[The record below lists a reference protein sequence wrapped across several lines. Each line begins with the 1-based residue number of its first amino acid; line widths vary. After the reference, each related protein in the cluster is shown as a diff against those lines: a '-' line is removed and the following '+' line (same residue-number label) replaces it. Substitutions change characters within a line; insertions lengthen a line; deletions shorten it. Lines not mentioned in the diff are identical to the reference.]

1 MQNEKFVVPLFCR
14 QKLIG
19 ELKDMF
25 SLDKS
30 LTLIIAAMIIFLIAI
45 SLKTSNYFTESQN
58 SNIDDQIL
66 LNLEISDDEVVLSES
81 KVLAAH
87 HTNSVSI
94 VNDSDDLRRL
104 AFNSNFSLI
113 VSDDLVDQVVKFE
126 VQKINKGS
134 SYTQIL
140 GKSDNEDTVLI
151 TFTET
156 MTNILLKTP
165 YNIYEFVGDN
175 FAGVVQQAKPLGL
188 KDDIH
193 EYEEIAEPLEN
204 NFVRKK
210 LKRAN

>member
-1 MQNEKFVVPLFCR
+1 
-14 QKLIG
+14 
-19 ELKDMF
+19 MF

-30 LTLIIAAMIIFLIAI
+30 LTLIIAAMIILFLAI
-45 SLKTSNYFTESQN
+45 SITTSDYLKESHKN
-58 SNIDDQIL
+58 KPDNQIP
-66 LNLEISDDEVVLSES
+66 LNLEISDDEVAVSES
-81 KVLAAH
+81 EVLEPHNA
-87 HTNSVSI
+87 NPVII
-94 VNDSDDLRRL
+94 VNNSDDLRRL
-104 AFNSNFSLI
+104 SLDSRFSLN
-113 VSDDLVDQVVKFE
+113 VSDDLVDQVVRFK
-126 VQKINKGS
+126 VQKINKVS
-134 SYTQIL
+134 NYTQIL

-193 EYEEIAEPLEN
+193 EHEELAEPLEN

>member
-1 MQNEKFVVPLFCR
+1 
-14 QKLIG
+14 
-19 ELKDMF
+19 MF

-30 LTLIIAAMIIFLIAI
+30 LTLIIAAMIILFLAI
-45 SLKTSNYFTESQN
+45 SIKTSNYFQESQN
-58 SNIDDQIL
+58 NKPDNQIP
-66 LNLEISDDEVVLSES
+66 LNLEISDDEVAVSES
-81 KVLAAH
+81 EALEAH
-87 HTNSVSI
+87 NANPVII
-94 VNDSDDLRRL
+94 VNNSDDLRRL
-104 AFNSNFSLI
+104 SLDSRFSLN
-113 VSDDLVDQVVKFE
+113 VSDDLVDQVVRFK

-134 SYTQIL
+134 NYTQIL
-140 GKSDNEDTVLI
+140 GKSDNEDTVLV

-193 EYEEIAEPLEN
+193 EHDELAEPLEN
-204 NFVRKK
+204 NFVLKK

>member
-1 MQNEKFVVPLFCR
+1 
-14 QKLIG
+14 
-19 ELKDMF
+19 MF

-30 LTLIIAAMIIFLIAI
+30 LTLIIAAMIILFLAI
-45 SLKTSNYFTESQN
+45 SIKTSNYLKESQKN
-58 SNIDDQIL
+58 KPDNQIP
-66 LNLEISDDEVVLSES
+66 LNLEISDDEVAVSES
-81 KVLAAH
+81 EALEAH
-87 HTNSVSI
+87 NANPVII
-94 VNDSDDLRRL
+94 VNNSDDLRRL
-104 AFNSNFSLI
+104 SLDSRFSLN
-113 VSDDLVDQVVKFE
+113 VSDDLVDQVVRFK

-134 SYTQIL
+134 NYTQIL
-140 GKSDNEDTVLI
+140 GKSDNEDTVLV

-193 EYEEIAEPLEN
+193 EHEELAEPLDN

>member
-1 MQNEKFVVPLFCR
+1 
-14 QKLIG
+14 
-19 ELKDMF
+19 MF
-25 SLDKS
+25 TLDKS
-30 LTLIIAAMIIFLIAI
+30 LTLIIAAMIILFLAI
-45 SLKTSNYFTESQN
+45 SIKTSNYFQESQN
-58 SNIDDQIL
+58 NKPDNQIP
-66 LNLEISDDEVVLSES
+66 LNLEISDDEVAVSES
-81 KVLAAH
+81 EVLEAH
-87 HTNSVSI
+87 NANPVII
-94 VNDSDDLRRL
+94 VNNSDDLRRL
-104 AFNSNFSLI
+104 SLDSRFSLN
-113 VSDDLVDQVVKFE
+113 VSDDLVDQVVRFK

-134 SYTQIL
+134 NYTQIL
-140 GKSDNEDTVLI
+140 GKSDNEDTVLV

-193 EYEEIAEPLEN
+193 EHDELAEPLDN

>member
-87 HTNSVSI
+87 HTHSVSI

>member
-1 MQNEKFVVPLFCR
+1 MAPKVF
-14 QKLIG
+14 K
-19 ELKDMF
+19 ELKNMF
-25 SLDKS
+25 TLDKS
-30 LTLIIAAMIIFLIAI
+30 LTLIIAAMIILFLAI
-45 SLKTSNYFTESQN
+45 SIKTSNYFQESQN
-58 SNIDDQIL
+58 NKPDNQIP
-66 LNLEISDDEVVLSES
+66 LNLEISDDEVAVSES
-81 KVLAAH
+81 EALEAH
-87 HTNSVSI
+87 NANPVII
-94 VNDSDDLRRL
+94 VNNSDDLRRL
-104 AFNSNFSLI
+104 SLDSRFSLN
-113 VSDDLVDQVVKFE
+113 VSDDLVDQVVRFK

-134 SYTQIL
+134 NYTQIL
-140 GKSDNEDTVLI
+140 GKSDNEDTVLV

-193 EYEEIAEPLEN
+193 EHDELAEPLEN

>member
-1 MQNEKFVVPLFCR
+1 
-14 QKLIG
+14 
-19 ELKDMF
+19 MF

-66 LNLEISDDEVVLSES
+66 LNLEISDDEVAVSES
-81 KVLAAH
+81 EALEVHNA
-87 HTNSVSI
+87 NPVII
-94 VNDSDDLRRL
+94 VNNSDDLRRL
-104 AFNSNFSLI
+104 SFDSRFSLN
-113 VSDDLVDQVVKFE
+113 VSDDLVDQVVRFK
-126 VQKINKGS
+126 VQKINKES
-134 SYTQIL
+134 NYTQIL
-140 GKSDNEDTVLI
+140 GRSDNEDTVLI

-156 MTNILLKTP
+156 MTNILLKTS

-188 KDDIH
+188 KDDFH
-193 EYEEIAEPLEN
+193 EHDELAEPLEN
-204 NFVRKK
+204 NFVLKK

>member
-1 MQNEKFVVPLFCR
+1 
-14 QKLIG
+14 
-19 ELKDMF
+19 MF
-25 SLDKS
+25 GLDKS
-30 LTLIIAAMIIFLIAI
+30 LMLMITIMSTLLLVI
-45 SLKTSNYFTESQN
+45 SIKTSNYFKETQN
-58 SNIDDQIL
+58 NNIDDQIS
-66 LNLEISDDEVVLSES
+66 LNLGIFDDDKVATTES
-81 KVLAAH
+81 KGLEAH
-87 HTNSVSI
+87 NTNSVSI
-94 VNDSDDLRRL
+94 VNNSDDLRRL

-113 VSDDLVDQVVKFE
+113 VSDDLVDQVVRFE

-193 EYEEIAEPLEN
+193 EHEELAEPLEN

>member
-1 MQNEKFVVPLFCR
+1 
-14 QKLIG
+14 
-19 ELKDMF
+19 MF

-30 LTLIIAAMIIFLIAI
+30 LTLIIAAMIILFLAI
-45 SLKTSNYFTESQN
+45 SIKTSNYLKESQKN
-58 SNIDDQIL
+58 KPDNQIP
-66 LNLEISDDEVVLSES
+66 LNLEISDDEVAVSES
-81 KVLAAH
+81 EALEAH
-87 HTNSVSI
+87 NANPVII
-94 VNDSDDLRRL
+94 VNNSDDLRRL
-104 AFNSNFSLI
+104 SLDSRFSLN
-113 VSDDLVDQVVKFE
+113 VSDDLVDQVVRFK

-134 SYTQIL
+134 NYSQIL
-140 GKSDNEDTVLI
+140 GKSDNQDTVLI

-193 EYEEIAEPLEN
+193 EHEELAEPLDN